1 MTLSPDR
8 IQYLEL
14 RATTDCLLGLFR
26 AEAIEFF
33 GADAEKV
40 AGACGLPL
48 SCRGEDVKG
57 VPLAVCAFP
66 ASLTSEIK
74 GDRQDWHLVFDAKWR
89 DAICSA
95 GYPFAVA
102 CELNWADGRADVRIL
117 SEWRPR
123 LDRPPLRV
131 VDQC

>member
-1 MTLSPDR
+1 MILSPDR

-26 AEAIEFF
+26 ADAVEFF

-48 SCRGEDVKG
+48 THRGEDVKG
-57 VPLAVCAFP
+57 VPLAVCGFP
-66 ASLTSEIK
+66 ASLIPPGED
-74 GDRQDWHLVFDAKWR
+74 GDRAGWILRFSADFR
-89 DAICSA
+89 DAICGA

-102 CELNWADGRADVRIL
+102 CALPFDSDEQALLIL

-131 VDQC
+131 V